1 MADAELDVVG
11 VGNAIVDVLAEADDA
26 FIVEQN
32 LNKGA
37 MALIDAQQAEALY
50 ERMGPGTEMS
60 GGSAANT
67 IAGLASLGGK
77 AGFIGKVRD
86 DQLGA
91 VFRHDIRALGVE
103 FATAPM
109 TAGPPTARCLILI
122 TPDAQRTM
130 NTFLGACVELT
141 EDDIDEALI
150 GRAQITYLEGYLFDP
165 PAAKRAFAK
174 AAAAAHAAG
183 RKVSLTLSDTFC
195 VERHREEFQDLVANH
210 IDILFA
216 NENEA
221 KALYRKDDFND
232 AVAAVRG
239 NCEIVCVTRSE
250 KGSIIL
256 AGDQSHEIPA
266 ERPERLVDTTGAGD
280 LYAAGVLYGLT
291 QGRPLPDCGRIGS
304 LAAAEAISHV
314 GARPVAR
321 LADVV
326 AARMGGY

>member
-1 MADAELDVVG
+1 MAESELDVVG
-11 VGNAIVDVLAEADDA
+11 VGNAIVDVLAEAEDSFLA
-26 FIVEQN
+26 EQG
-32 LNKGA
+32 LHKGS
-37 MALIDAQQAEALY
+37 MALVDTERAEALY
-50 ERMGPGTEMS
+50 QAMGPGTEMS

-91 VFRHDIRALGVE
+91 VFRHDIQSLGVQ
-103 FATAPM
+103 FTTPPL
-109 TAGPPTARCLILI
+109 TDGPPTARCLILV

-130 NTFLGACVELT
+130 NTFLGASAQLT

-150 GRAQITYLEGYLFDP
+150 ARAHITYLEGYLFDP

-174 AAAAAHAAG
+174 AASTAHASG

-210 IDILFA
+210 VDILFA

-221 KALYRKDDFND
+221 KALYRKDSFDD
-232 AVAAVRG
+232 AIAAVRG
-239 NCEIVCVTRSE
+239 NCGVVCITRSE
-250 KGSIIL
+250 KGSVIL
-256 AGDQSHEIPA
+256 AGDQVHEIPA
-266 ERPERLVDTTGAGD
+266 ERAERLVDTTGAGD
-280 LYAAGVLYGLT
+280 LYAAGVLYGVT

-304 LAAAEAISHV
+304 IAAAEVISHV
-314 GARPVAR
+314 GARPAAK
-321 LADVV
+321 LADLV